1 MKRSFRSFTILGVL
15 VLILAG
21 TSGCASTPENHYKSL
36 PQTHTIEIKRMV
48 FSPSEITIRK
58 GDTVVFINHDP
69 LDHDITEVDKKL
81 WSSSPLHPG
90 KSWAKEIMESAN
102 YYCSLHVVM
111 KGKIIVQ

>member
-1 MKRSFRSFTILGVL
+1 MKRSLRSFTILGVF
-15 VLILAG
+15 VLFLAA
-21 TSGCASTPENHYKSL
+21 TSGCTSTQDNDNKSL
-36 PQTHTIEIKRMV
+36 PQTHTIEIKQMV

-69 LDHDITEVDKKL
+69 VDHDITEADKKL

-90 KSWAKEIMESAN
+90 KTWAKEITESAN